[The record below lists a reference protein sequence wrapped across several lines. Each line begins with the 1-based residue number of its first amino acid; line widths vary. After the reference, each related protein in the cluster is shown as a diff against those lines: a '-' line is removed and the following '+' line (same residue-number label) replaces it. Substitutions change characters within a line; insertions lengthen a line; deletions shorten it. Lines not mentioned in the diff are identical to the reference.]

1 MADVPTLIKQK
12 ISFRFAKLGSARFFS
27 HHDIMRHFERGFKRA
42 GLQVLHSRGFNPR
55 PRMVFPHPLPLG
67 VASVCEE
74 IEVEFTEEYP
84 LGELLERLKP
94 VLQPCIELLK
104 MTALNNTKKGRVVSS
119 CTYRV
124 ENFPDMTALA
134 EANREML
141 EANEIM
147 LERGHGRKCR
157 RIDVRRFI
165 QNSKL
170 CDTGV
175 TVTLDHFTNG
185 AGRVDE
191 IGKYLAERL
200 GLDWHNLDYTKIAMD
215 FKEK

>member
-1 MADVPTLIKQK
+1 MADAPTLIKQK

-67 VASVCEE
+67 VASLCEE
-74 IEVEFTEEYP
+74 IEVEFSEEYP
-84 LGELLERLKP
+84 LTKLHERLAL
-94 VLQPCIELLK
+94 VLQPCIELLE
-104 MTALNNTKKGRVVSS
+104 MTTLKNSKKGRVVTS

-124 ENFPDMTALA
+124 ENFPDMSALV

-141 EANEIM
+141 AASEIM
-147 LERGHGRKCR
+147 LERGHGRKCK
-157 RIDVRRFI
+157 RIEIRRFI
-165 QNSKL
+165 QSSEL
-170 CDTGV
+170 CATGV
-175 TVTLDHFTNG
+175 IVTLSHFTQG

-200 GLDWHNLDYTKIAMD
+200 GLDWHNLDFTKIAMN
-215 FKEK
+215 FKE